1 MKKHLFLLILA
12 LAPLFLSAQ
21 SDLFDKLPRKKFK
34 AKRAA
39 LDSLR
44 KGKRFKLRILDSNQT
59 LEPLNIYGP
68 NFQVQTMS
76 GQTISYKRG
85 RHYRGTGKRF
95 TALTLSDNGELLGV
109 CDSMKLTKTGPE
121 LDTIPSTIFEPESE
135 PNLPAGTIQSTATP
149 TSGPVIGSSAV
160 SCKEVL
166 IYTEI
171 TLPYFRACST
181 LAGATTIQ
189 AGVQA
194 TIDRIT
200 SIFAVKAGIFFREG
214 IVVKL
219 HSIRVWTTQ
228 DPYST
233 LPATSTMLINFA
245 TAKQLEPIWSQYHV
259 ASLIDL
265 ATGTRNLG
273 GLAYTDQLNKA
284 AKCNVQCLYTSF
296 NTSSYSWT
304 VNCWTHETGHTMSSK
319 HTHWCG
325 WRLPNGTTGR
335 IDSCWSGEGSC
346 GTTSRTS
353 RRGTVMSYCH
363 IGGLIDFNLGF
374 GPLPGNQI
382 RLGLANST
390 VPCTTTVQPT
400 CTSFTYS
407 AWSACQNGTQTRTVV
422 SASPTNCTGG
432 SPVLSQPCQGLL
444 TGFSYTP
451 TAAQP
456 IFDGTSSTNA
466 SRWLAYTTNQEVVIT
481 FPSPRTITSLLIE
494 TGWLSGTTWSNP
506 VQNITV
512 TINNQNFTFTNNT
525 LTTLNVNI
533 GGLVSTQIRIVFS
546 GPSPQ
551 RIREVGILGF

>member
-1 MKKHLFLLILA
+1 
-12 LAPLFLSAQ
+12 
-21 SDLFDKLPRKKFK
+21 
-34 AKRAA
+34 
-39 LDSLR
+39 
-44 KGKRFKLRILDSNQT
+44 
-59 LEPLNIYGP
+59 
-68 NFQVQTMS
+68 
-76 GQTISYKRG
+76 
-85 RHYRGTGKRF
+85 
-95 TALTLSDNGELLGV
+95 
-109 CDSMKLTKTGPE
+109 MKLTKTGPE
-121 LDTIPSTIFEPESE
+121 LDQTTSTIFEPESE

-171 TLPYFRACST
+171 TVPYFRACST

-296 NTSSYSWT
+296 SNSSYSWT

-325 WRLPNGTTGR
+325 WRLPNGTIGR
-335 IDSCWSGEGSC
+335 IDSCWSGEGTC

-400 CTSFTYS
+400 CTTFTYS

-422 SASPTNCTGG
+422 STSPTNCTGG

-481 FPSPRTITSLLIE
+481 FPSPRTITSMVIE
-494 TGWLSGTTWSNP
+494 NGGNFYAAGDTLSCSNAYIGGSGSGL
-506 VQNITV
+506 VYTV
-512 TINNQNFTFTNNT
+512 S
-525 LTTLNVNI
+525 NVNNSTGTSWLGDNYDPVLFYGAMREAMLFMKGEADLVKYYEDKYAEALSQLNRLGSGLERGDAYRDGQYRI
-533 GGLVSTQIRIVFS
+533 GQVK
-546 GPSPQ
+546 P
-551 RIREVGILGF
+551 

>member
-1 MKKHLFLLILA
+1 
-12 LAPLFLSAQ
+12 
-21 SDLFDKLPRKKFK
+21 
-34 AKRAA
+34 
-39 LDSLR
+39 
-44 KGKRFKLRILDSNQT
+44 
-59 LEPLNIYGP
+59 
-68 NFQVQTMS
+68 
-76 GQTISYKRG
+76 
-85 RHYRGTGKRF
+85 
-95 TALTLSDNGELLGV
+95 
-109 CDSMKLTKTGPE
+109 MKLTKTGPE
-121 LDTIPSTIFEPESE
+121 LDTAKSTIFEPESE

-245 TAKQLEPIWSQYHV
+245 TAKQLEPIWNQYHV

-296 NTSSYSWT
+296 LQNSYSWT

-325 WRLPNGTTGR
+325 WRLPNGTIGR
-335 IDSCWSGEGSC
+335 IDSCWSGEGTC

-422 SASPTNCTGG
+422 SASPTGCING
-432 SPVLSQPCQGLL
+432 SPILSQPCQSICIDRLL
-444 TGFSYTP
+444 HLTQNNQSVYRFNIAPGCIYSVSYCRYDGFGEATPPLVGSVPSACGSRLSNYTP
-451 TAAQP
+451 TATELSQGFVERIANPQP
-456 IFDGTSSTNA
+456 SQRQRWYSVDVTSGSQ
-466 SRWLAYTTNQEVVIT
+466 RVRT
-481 FPSPRTITSLLIE
+481 FFWWP
-494 TGWLSGTTWSNP
+494 
-506 VQNITV
+506 
-512 TINNQNFTFTNNT
+512 
-525 LTTLNVNI
+525 
-533 GGLVSTQIRIVFS
+533 
-546 GPSPQ
+546 
-551 RIREVGILGF
+551 